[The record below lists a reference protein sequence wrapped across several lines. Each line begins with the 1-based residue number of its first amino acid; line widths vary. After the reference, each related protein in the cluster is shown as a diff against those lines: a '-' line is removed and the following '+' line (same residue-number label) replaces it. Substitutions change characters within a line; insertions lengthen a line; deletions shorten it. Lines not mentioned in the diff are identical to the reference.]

1 MKVMEKTFAVSKYL
15 SAVKKLITSQIPPIW
30 VNGVITQI
38 TERGRM
44 VYLSIAEFPENDV
57 KPVAKLDLYM
67 FAGEYA
73 QMLSLLRELP
83 TPFVLK
89 EQLKVNLFV
98 EADFYIGSGKFQ
110 CHVKNIDPNFT
121 IGELA
126 KTKQAILQ
134 RLEKEGLLNRN
145 KTLPFAKLP
154 FKVGLITGETTAAFK
169 DFTTTLA
176 NSGFAFEV
184 IPSYAKMQG
193 NETESTVLA
202 ALAELSKIPDLDVV
216 CIVRGGGSKTDLNY
230 FDSEALCRAIALF
243 PVPVLTG
250 IGHQIDESLVDK
262 VSFRSCI
269 TPTDSAKFLVS
280 RAEEAKRSL
289 QEILLQIAAA
299 SQQKLSRSKDRLHRT
314 ETRISIL
321 FGKRLAT
328 ERQKLSAI
336 IRDIARAP
344 ERTLE
349 REREKLRRDV
359 EGLKFGV
366 QKIIALQKAK
376 FELVEA
382 KVQSNDPKRILARGY
397 TYTTGKN
404 GLVKSAASV
413 QSGEELLR
421 HFADGNVSVVAK

>member
-145 KTLPFAKLP
+145 KALPFAKLP

-230 FDSEALCRAIALF
+230 FDSEVLCRAIALF

-413 QSGEELLR
+413 QSGEELLM